1 MTTEHTHEHIPE
13 EVYGVLPDEGVV
25 ELTDNLTGYMYEIEL
40 GGLTDIMGQVLDDLL
55 EQSGGMPQNLKADD
69 AFEHI
74 TQNQLAVTLAYHL
87 GRLEGRSPQVIH
99 KMMDEAIE
107 KWGIHQLEES
117 ARSGTDA
124 LGLGLCGRDLLLRAL
139 RSALEIILEC
149 FLDDLIRLAVSESR
163 LDEIDHGQSH
173 QDREEAGKR
182 VEAGCLPEHAPKARH
197 PVQARNARHHL
208 SLIHI

>member
-1 MTTEHTHEHIPE
+1 MTTAHAHEHIPE

-87 GRLEGRSPQVIH
+87 GRLEGRSPQVVQ

-117 ARSGTDA
+117 
-124 LGLGLCGRDLLLRAL
+124 
-139 RSALEIILEC
+139 
-149 FLDDLIRLAVSESR
+149 
-163 LDEIDHGQSH
+163 DEITDKDLESPKTQVYPRLRRLEYS
-173 QDREEAGKR
+173 EA
-182 VEAGCLPEHAPKARH
+182 PEPN
-197 PVQARNARHHL
+197 VQLGWENPDADGP
-208 SLIHI
+208 SQ

>member
-1 MTTEHTHEHIPE
+1 MATEHAHGHIPE

-25 ELTDNLTGYMYEIEL
+25 ELTDSLTGYMYEIEL

-87 GRLEGRSPQVIH
+87 GRLEGRSPQVVQ

-117 ARSGTDA
+117 
-124 LGLGLCGRDLLLRAL
+124 
-139 RSALEIILEC
+139 
-149 FLDDLIRLAVSESR
+149 
-163 LDEIDHGQSH
+163 DEITDEDLESPKTQVYPRLRRLEYS
-173 QDREEAGKR
+173 EA
-182 VEAGCLPEHAPKARH
+182 PEPN
-197 PVQARNARHHL
+197 VQLGWENPDADGP
-208 SLIHI
+208 SQ

>member
-87 GRLEGRSPQVIH
+87 GRLEGRSPQVVQ
-99 KMMDEAIE
+99 KMMDEAID
-107 KWGIHQLEES
+107 KWGIHQLEE
-117 ARSGTDA
+117 ADDITDEDLESPKTQVYPRLRRLEYSEA
-124 LGLGLCGRDLLLRAL
+124 PEPNVQLGW
-139 RSALEIILEC
+139 
-149 FLDDLIRLAVSESR
+149 ES
-163 LDEIDHGQSH
+163 
-173 QDREEAGKR
+173 
-182 VEAGCLPEHAPKARH
+182 PESDSP
-197 PVQARNARHHL
+197 PQ
-208 SLIHI
+208 

>member
-1 MTTEHTHEHIPE
+1 MTTEHAHEHIPE

-40 GGLTDIMGQVLDDLL
+40 GGLTDIMGQVLDALL

-87 GRLEGRSPQVIH
+87 GRLEGRSPQVVQ

-117 ARSGTDA
+117 
-124 LGLGLCGRDLLLRAL
+124 
-139 RSALEIILEC
+139 
-149 FLDDLIRLAVSESR
+149 
-163 LDEIDHGQSH
+163 DEITDKDLESPKTQVYPRLRRLEYS
-173 QDREEAGKR
+173 EA
-182 VEAGCLPEHAPKARH
+182 PESN
-197 PVQARNARHHL
+197 VQLGWENPDTDGP
-208 SLIHI
+208 SQ

>member
-1 MTTEHTHEHIPE
+1 MTTEHAHEHIPE

-55 EQSGGMPQNLKADD
+55 EQSGGMPQNLKSDD

-87 GRLEGRSPQVIH
+87 GRLEGRSPQVVQ

-117 ARSGTDA
+117 
-124 LGLGLCGRDLLLRAL
+124 
-139 RSALEIILEC
+139 
-149 FLDDLIRLAVSESR
+149 
-163 LDEIDHGQSH
+163 DEITDEDLESPKTQVYPRLRRLEYS
-173 QDREEAGKR
+173 EA
-182 VEAGCLPEHAPKARH
+182 PEPN
-197 PVQARNARHHL
+197 VQLGWENPDTDGP
-208 SLIHI
+208 SQ

>member
-87 GRLEGRSPQVIH
+87 GRLEGRSPQVVQ
-99 KMMDEAIE
+99 KMMDEAID

-117 ARSGTDA
+117 
-124 LGLGLCGRDLLLRAL
+124 
-139 RSALEIILEC
+139 
-149 FLDDLIRLAVSESR
+149 
-163 LDEIDHGQSH
+163 DEITDEDLESPKTQVYPRLRRLEYS
-173 QDREEAGKR
+173 EA
-182 VEAGCLPEHAPKARH
+182 PEPN
-197 PVQARNARHHL
+197 VHL
-208 SLIHI
+208 GWENPESDSPSQ

>member
-1 MTTEHTHEHIPE
+1 MTTEHAHEHIPE

-173 QDREEAGKR
+173 
-182 VEAGCLPEHAPKARH
+182 
-197 PVQARNARHHL
+197 
-208 SLIHI
+208 

>member
-1 MTTEHTHEHIPE
+1 MTTEHAHEHIPE

-87 GRLEGRSPQVIH
+87 GRLEGRSPQVVQ

-117 ARSGTDA
+117 
-124 LGLGLCGRDLLLRAL
+124 
-139 RSALEIILEC
+139 
-149 FLDDLIRLAVSESR
+149 
-163 LDEIDHGQSH
+163 DEITDEDLESPKTQVYP
-173 QDREEAGKR
+173 RLRR
-182 VEAGCLPEHAPKARH
+182 VEYSEAPEPN
-197 PVQARNARHHL
+197 VQLGWENPDADGH
-208 SLIHI
+208 SQ

>member
-1 MTTEHTHEHIPE
+1 MTTEHAHEHIPE

-87 GRLEGRSPQVIH
+87 GRLEGRSPQVVQ

-117 ARSGTDA
+117 DEITDEDLESPKTQVYPRLRRLEYSEAPEPNGQLGWENPDTDA
-124 LGLGLCGRDLLLRAL
+124 P
-139 RSALEIILEC
+139 S
-149 FLDDLIRLAVSESR
+149 
-163 LDEIDHGQSH
+163 Q
-173 QDREEAGKR
+173 
-182 VEAGCLPEHAPKARH
+182 
-197 PVQARNARHHL
+197 
-208 SLIHI
+208 